1 MCHRNRAAL
10 LCFSDDHYPNH
21 ANGHR
26 PASSAT
32 PVNETG
38 QVHRDKLRHQPGQPG
53 ALLRRIELAGGHLE
67 LVQWG
72 PPPTAPSPA
81 TGPAP
86 SPRLLRVWLPP
97 GYYDG
102 PVAGTTQ
109 ADLAAEDT
117 PAATSTAIT
126 GPPPPSTL
134 APTPPAAGLLP
145 APAPATPP
153 PGGWPV
159 LYLNALFG
167 ILEPSCTPAAYQL
180 LQAES
185 PEACH
190 LLLLNGDTTVLQMAR
205 NVEMFDDR
213 LSFSG
218 HSWRVAQTASKLISS
233 GVLPGFV
240 VVGLDHAGARRSA
253 EYTPVKP
260 GTGPGGHRQ
269 DAAAWPGGEV
279 DAYLD
284 TVVQQVGCATP
295 TTLHQLQLGP
305 AVHTKRCSTDVMPW
319 AQQTYRVTN
328 QAAKVAF
335 GGSSFGAICTLCL
348 CLRYPGLVGS
358 TLIESPSCW
367 IDEGRWFKEVLLKH
381 RGPWPAKVWLA
392 MGEAEHRRDPEA
404 PLSRLLVGYATQL
417 SQHLRQQG
425 LGLGQRQQL
434 ELGPKAA
441 HTESAWAE
449 RLPRALAFLGAHWP
463 AKQPHSQQPQS
474 TPPPAKRSKPAAEP
488 TKGKGKAAKAKPAP
502 QPGRWLDRD
511 CNAALNM
518 QRIGESRWRPLE
530 LCYWPDQGALPAKGK
545 EYPGLG
551 YKRLRDKPPKAQEQQ
566 QQPAEAQ

>member
-1 MCHRNRAAL
+1 MATTRTTPTAIAQSRLPPWSTRQARFL
-10 LCFSDDHYPNH
+10 
-21 ANGHR
+21 GT
-26 PASSAT
+26 SSAT
-32 PVNETG
+32 SLVRTRSTAVAAAIPEASATT
-38 QVHRDKLRHQPGQPG
+38 LRAQGPIAAGQPG

-102 PVAGTTQ
+102 PVAGTTP
-109 ADLAAEDT
+109 ADLAAADT
-117 PAATSTAIT
+117 PAATPTAIT

-134 APTPPAAGLLP
+134 ASTPPAAGLLP

-159 LYLNALFG
+159 LY
-167 ILEPSCTPAAYQL
+167 
-180 LQAES
+180 
-185 PEACH
+185 
-190 LLLLNGDTTVLQMAR
+190 LNGDTTVLQMAR

-218 HSWRVAQTASKLISS
+218 HSWRVAQTASQLISS

-284 TVVQQVGCATP
+284 TVVQQV
-295 TTLHQLQLGP
+295 
-305 AVHTKRCSTDVMPW
+305 MPW

-367 IDEGRWFKEVLLKH
+367 IDEGRWFQEVLLKH
-381 RGPWPAKVWLA
+381 RGPWPDKVWLA
-392 MGEAEHRRDPEA
+392 MGEAEHRGDPEA

-417 SQHLRQQG
+417 SQHLSQQG
-425 LGLGQRQQL
+425 LALGQRQQL
-434 ELGPKAA
+434 ELGHKAA

-449 RLPRALAFLGAHWP
+449 RLPRALAFLGAHW
-463 AKQPHSQQPQS
+463 
-474 TPPPAKRSKPAAEP
+474 R
-488 TKGKGKAAKAKPAP
+488 
-502 QPGRWLDRD
+502 
-511 CNAALNM
+511 
-518 QRIGESRWRPLE
+518 
-530 LCYWPDQGALPAKGK
+530 
-545 EYPGLG
+545 
-551 YKRLRDKPPKAQEQQ
+551 
-566 QQPAEAQ
+566 